1 MNKVLIIGS
10 NSFAGSDFTDYLL
23 SKKFKVYGVSRNK
36 EINKEHLRY
45 KKNTN
50 LKNFKFFKINL
61 NLKKDLDKLIKLI
74 KKQKINYI
82 VNFAAQ
88 GMVAESWINPEDWYL
103 TNVVSNSILIKELS
117 KLKIKKYLNF
127 STPEVYGHT
136 SSLIKE
142 SNIFAPTTPYAIS
155 RSAQDLNLLAHYKTY
170 NFPVV
175 FTRAA
180 NIYGPYQQSFRIIP
194 KIIISILT
202 NKKIPIHGK
211 GDTLRSFVY
220 MPDVSIALFKILFDK
235 KNIGETFHISTKRF
249 ISILQLV
256 NLINKLMNSK
266 DKNTYHVKE
275 REGKDLKYTLNS
287 NKIRKLYSWSEQ
299 TDLINGIFDTIDWVK
314 KNINYFKKA
323 TLQYKHKK

>member
-10 NSFAGSDFTDYLL
+10 NSFAGSDFADYLL

-45 KKNTN
+45 KNNIN
-50 LKNFKFFKINL
+50 LKNFKFFKVDL
-61 NLKKDLDKLIKLI
+61 NLKKDLNKLIKLI

-136 SSLIKE
+136 SSLMKE

-220 MPDVSIALFKILFDK
+220 MPDVSRALCKILLDK

-256 NLINKLMNSK
+256 KLINKLMNI
-266 DKNTYHVKE
+266 KNKNIYHVKE
-275 REGKDLKYTLNS
+275 RDGKDLKYTLNS

-299 TDLINGIFDTIDWVK
+299 TDLLNGIFDTIDWVK

-323 TLQYKHKK
+323 SLQYKHKK

>member
-10 NSFAGSDFTDYLL
+10 NSFAGSDFADYLL

-45 KKNTN
+45 KNNIN
-50 LKNFKFFKINL
+50 LKNFKFFKIDL
-61 NLKKDLDKLIKLI
+61 NLKKDLNKLIKLI

-117 KLKIKKYLNF
+117 KLRIKKYLNF

-136 SSLIKE
+136 SSLMKE

-220 MPDVSIALFKILFDK
+220 MPDVSRALCKILLDK

-256 NLINKLMNSK
+256 KLINKLMNIK
-266 DKNTYHVKE
+266 HKNIYHVKE
-275 REGKDLKYTLNS
+275 RDGKDLKYTLNS

-299 TDLINGIFDTIDWVK
+299 TDLLNGIFDTIDWVK
-314 KNINYFKKA
+314 KNINYFKKDS
-323 TLQYKHKK
+323 LQYKHKK

>member
-61 NLKKDLDKLIKLI
+61 NLKKDLEKLIKLI

-88 GMVAESWINPEDWYL
+88 GMVAESWLKPEDWYL

-155 RSAQDLNLLAHYKTY
+155 RSAQDLNLLAYYKTY

-220 MPDVSIALFKILFDK
+220 MPDVSIALFRILFDK

-256 NLINKLMNSK
+256 NLINKLMNIK
-266 DKNTYHVKE
+266 DKNIYHVKE
-275 REGKDLKYTLNS
+275 RDGKDLKYTLNS

-299 TDLINGIFDTIDWVK
+299 TDLISGIFDTIDWVK

-323 TLQYKHKK
+323 TLQYRHKK

>member
-10 NSFAGSDFTDYLL
+10 NSFAGSDFVDYLL

-45 KKNTN
+45 KNNIN
-50 LKNFKFFKINL
+50 LKNFKFFKIDL
-61 NLKKDLDKLIKLI
+61 NLKKDLNKLIKLI

-136 SSLIKE
+136 SSLMKE

-220 MPDVSIALFKILFDK
+220 MPDVSRALCKILLDK

-256 NLINKLMNSK
+256 KLINKLMNI
-266 DKNTYHVKE
+266 KNKNIYHVKE
-275 REGKDLKYTLNS
+275 RDGKDLKYTLNS

-299 TDLINGIFDTIDWVK
+299 TDLLNGIFDTIDWVK

-323 TLQYKHKK
+323 SLQYKHKK

>member
-10 NSFAGSDFTDYLL
+10 NSFAGSDFADYLL

-45 KKNTN
+45 KNNIN

-61 NLKKDLDKLIKLI
+61 NLKKDLNKLIKLI

-88 GMVAESWINPEDWYL
+88 GMVAESWINPQDWYL

-136 SSLIKE
+136 SSLMKE

-220 MPDVSIALFKILFDK
+220 MPDVSRALCKILLDK

-256 NLINKLMNSK
+256 KLINKLMNIK
-266 DKNTYHVKE
+266 HKNIYHVKE
-275 REGKDLKYTLNS
+275 RDGKDLKYTLNS

-299 TDLINGIFDTIDWVK
+299 TDLLNGIFDTIDWVK
-314 KNINYFKKA
+314 KNINYFKKDS
-323 TLQYKHKK
+323 LQYKHKK

>member
-10 NSFAGSDFTDYLL
+10 NSFAGSDFADYLL
-23 SKKFKVYGVSRNK
+23 SKSFSVYGVSRNK

-45 KKNTN
+45 KKNIN

-61 NLKKDLDKLIKLI
+61 NLKKDLNKLIMLI

-103 TNVVSNSILIKELS
+103 TNVVSNSILIKELK

-136 SSLIKE
+136 SSLMKE

-170 NFPVV
+170 KFPVV

-202 NKKIPIHGK
+202 NKKIPVHGK

-220 MPDVSIALFKILFDK
+220 MPDVSRALYKILFDK
-235 KNIGETFHISTKRF
+235 KNIGETFHISSKRF

-256 NLINKLMNSK
+256 KLINKLMNIK
-266 DKNTYHVKE
+266 YKNTYHVRE
-275 REGKDLKYTLNS
+275 RDGKDLKYTLNS

-299 TDLINGIFDTIDWVK
+299 TDLINGIFDSIDWVK

-323 TLQYKHKK
+323 SLQYKHKK

>member
-10 NSFAGSDFTDYLL
+10 NSFAGSDFVDYLL

-45 KKNTN
+45 KKNIN
-50 LKNFKFFKINL
+50 LKNFKFLKINL
-61 NLKKDLDKLIKLI
+61 NLKKDLNKLIMLI

-103 TNVVSNSILIKELS
+103 TNVVSNSILIKELK

-136 SSLIKE
+136 SSLMKE

-170 NFPVV
+170 KFPVV

-220 MPDVSIALFKILFDK
+220 MPDVSKALFKILLDK
-235 KNIGETFHISTKRF
+235 KNIGETFHISSKRF

-256 NLINKLMNSK
+256 KLINKLMNIK
-266 DKNTYHVKE
+266 YKNTYHVRE
-275 REGKDLKYTLNS
+275 RDGKDLKYTLNS

-299 TDLINGIFDTIDWVK
+299 TDLINGIFDSIDWVK

-323 TLQYKHKK
+323 SLQYKHKK

>member
-61 NLKKDLDKLIKLI
+61 NLKKDLEKLIKLI

-88 GMVAESWINPEDWYL
+88 GMVAESWIKPEDWYL

-142 SNIFAPTTPYAIS
+142 SNIFRPTTPYAIS
-155 RSAQDLNLLAHYKTY
+155 RSAQDLNLLAYYKTY

-211 GDTLRSFVY
+211 GDTFRSFVY

-256 NLINKLMNSK
+256 NLINKLMNIK
-266 DKNTYHVKE
+266 DKNIYHVKE
-275 REGKDLKYTLNS
+275 RDGKDLKYTLNS

-299 TDLINGIFDTIDWVK
+299 TDLISGIFDTIDWVK

>member
-10 NSFAGSDFTDYLL
+10 NSFAGSDFVDYLL

-45 KKNTN
+45 KKNIN

-61 NLKKDLDKLIKLI
+61 NLKKDLNKLIMLI

-117 KLKIKKYLNF
+117 KLRIKKYLNF

-136 SSLIKE
+136 SSLMKE

-220 MPDVSIALFKILFDK
+220 MPDVSRALYKILFDK
-235 KNIGETFHISTKRF
+235 KNIGETFHISSKRF

-256 NLINKLMNSK
+256 KLINKLMNIK
-266 DKNTYHVKE
+266 YKNTYHVRE
-275 REGKDLKYTLNS
+275 RDGKDLKYTLNS

-299 TDLINGIFDTIDWVK
+299 TDLINGIFDSIDWVK

-323 TLQYKHKK
+323 SLQYKHKK

>member
-10 NSFAGSDFTDYLL
+10 NSFAGSDFADYLL
-23 SKKFKVYGVSRNK
+23 SKKFKVFGVSRNK

-45 KKNTN
+45 KNNIN
-50 LKNFKFFKINL
+50 LKNFKFFKIDL
-61 NLKKDLDKLIKLI
+61 NLKKDLNKLIKLI

-136 SSLIKE
+136 SSLMKE

-155 RSAQDLNLLAHYKTY
+155 RSAQDLNLFAHYKTY

-180 NIYGPYQQSFRIIP
+180 NI
-194 KIIISILT
+194 
-202 NKKIPIHGK
+202 
-211 GDTLRSFVY
+211 
-220 MPDVSIALFKILFDK
+220 
-235 KNIGETFHISTKRF
+235 
-249 ISILQLV
+249 
-256 NLINKLMNSK
+256 
-266 DKNTYHVKE
+266 
-275 REGKDLKYTLNS
+275 
-287 NKIRKLYSWSEQ
+287 
-299 TDLINGIFDTIDWVK
+299 
-314 KNINYFKKA
+314 
-323 TLQYKHKK
+323 

>member
-10 NSFAGSDFTDYLL
+10 NSFAGSDFADYLL

-45 KKNTN
+45 KNNIN
-50 LKNFKFFKINL
+50 LKNFKFFKVDL
-61 NLKKDLDKLIKLI
+61 NLKKDLNKLIKLI

-88 GMVAESWINPEDWYL
+88 GMVAESWINPQDWYL

-136 SSLIKE
+136 SSLMKE

-220 MPDVSIALFKILFDK
+220 MPDVSRALCKILLDK

-256 NLINKLMNSK
+256 KLINKLMNIK
-266 DKNTYHVKE
+266 HKNIYHVKE
-275 REGKDLKYTLNS
+275 RDGKDLKYTLNS

-299 TDLINGIFDTIDWVK
+299 TDLLNGIFDTIDWVK

-323 TLQYKHKK
+323 PLKYIHKK